1 MPSSELKGSAELRHL
16 LAAHRPARNSDGYPE
31 SVRRQAVA
39 WSCPLREAGHGW
51 TTLSQAIGV
60 SRHTLRIWCT
70 AASTSV
76 AAGPWLPV
84 TMADGPAIEERRP
97 VLVTPSGFRVEN
109 LDAASLLRIL
119 RELA

>member
-1 MPSSELKGSAELRHL
+1 MPSSELKGSAELRRQ
-16 LAAHRPARNSDGYPE
+16 LASHRPARNSDGYPE

-39 WSCPLREAGHGW
+39 WSRPLSEAGHGW

-60 SRHTLRIWCT
+60 SRHTLRSWCT
-70 AASTSV
+70 VASPTV
-76 AAGPWLPV
+76 ASGPWLPV
-84 TMADGPAIEERRP
+84 TMADEPAVDEPRP

-109 LDAASLLRIL
+109 LDAELLLRIL